1 MSKIYDEL
9 PDTITPEDYTDCRGI
24 GIEYARTYFHTQGF
38 PRLENVGNRLIANK
52 RAVLMFDLKL
62 DDKEFVNF
70 INKSNTSTFSF
81 DSEQTF
87 TITIRRI

>member
-1 MSKIYDEL
+1 MSKTYDEL
-9 PDTITPEDYTDCRGI
+9 PDTITPEDYADWRGI

-38 PRLENVGNRLIANK
+38 PRLKNAGNRLIADK

-62 DDKEFVNF
+62 DNKDFVNF
-70 INKSNTSTFSF
+70 INKSNTNTFSF